1 MDKNT
6 KIYLAWHNGLLGSYI
21 LKKLQAEWY
30 TNLILRSRSELD
42 LFDQRATYDFLRECN
57 PEYIIVAAAKV
68 LGMPGN
74 IKYPADMLY
83 ENLVIQDNLIW
94 GAHLHT
100 NVKKLIFLGSSCIY
114 PRTSPQPMK
123 EEYLM
128 DGKVE
133 PTNEWYAIAKIAG
146 MKLCE
151 KIYEQYG
158 KKFISVMPTNI
169 YGPGDNFDPV
179 TCHVIPGM
187 MNRMYDA
194 KLRGDKEFII
204 WWTGNT
210 CREFLFVTDLAEA
223 IVWVLENYEEKQ
235 FLNIGTWQDISV
247 NDLAELLKNI
257 IWYEGEFIHDLSKPD
272 GFPRKLLDVS
282 RVNTLGW
289 KSHTMIEEG
298 LKKTYEWFL
307 EQKKSNLL

>member
-1 MDKNT
+1 MDKNA
-6 KIYLAWHNGLLGSYI
+6 KIYLAGHNGLLGSFI
-21 LKKLQAEWY
+21 LKKLQSEGY
-30 TNLILRSRSELD
+30 TNLILKSRNELD
-42 LFDQRATYDFLRECN
+42 LFDQRATFDFLRECN

-100 NVKKLIFLGSSCIY
+100 NVKKLIFLWSSCIY
-114 PRTSPQPMK
+114 PRSSPQPMK

-133 PTNEWYAIAKIAG
+133 PTNEGYAIAKIAG

-169 YGPGDNFDPV
+169 YGPGDNFDPE

-187 MNRMYDA
+187 MNRMYNA
-194 KLRGDKEFII
+194 KIKGDKEFTI
-204 WWTGNT
+204 WGTGNT

-235 FLNIGTWQDISV
+235 FLNIGTGQDISV
-247 NDLAELLKNI
+247 NNLADLLKEI
-257 IWYEGEFIHDLSKPD
+257 IGYEGEFIHDLSKPD
-272 GFPRKLLDVS
+272 WFPKKLLDVS
-282 RVNTLGW
+282 KLSALGW
-289 KSHTMIEEG
+289 NSHTSMKEW
-298 LKKTYEWFL
+298 LQKTYEWFL
-307 EQKKSNLL
+307 EQKNLNNL

>member
-1 MDKNT
+1 MDKNS
-6 KIYLAWHNGLLGSYI
+6 KIYLAWHNGLLGSFI
-21 LKKLQAEWY
+21 LKKLYAEWY
-30 TNLILRSRSELD
+30 INIILKSRSELD

-57 PEYIIVAAAKV
+57 PDYIIVAAAKV

-74 IKYPADMLY
+74 IKYPADMLF
-83 ENLVIQDNLIW
+83 ENLVIQDNIIGW
-94 GAHLHT
+94 AHLHT

-114 PRTSPQPMK
+114 PRSSPQPMK

-133 PTNEWYAIAKIAG
+133 PTNEGYAIAKIAG

-169 YGPGDNFDPV
+169 YGPGDNFDPE

-187 MNRMYDA
+187 INRMYEA
-194 KLRGDKEFII
+194 KMRGDKEFTI

-210 CREFLFVTDLAEA
+210 RREFLYVTDLADS

-235 FLNIGTWQDISV
+235 FLNIWTGEDISV
-247 NDLAELLKNI
+247 NELAHILKEI
-257 IWYEGEFIHDLSKPD
+257 IGYKGDFIHDLSKPD

-282 RVNTLGW
+282 KLEDLGW
-289 KSHTMIEEG
+289 NSHTHIKEG
-298 LKKTYEWFL
+298 LQQTYEWFL
-307 EQKKSNLL
+307 KNIS